1 MNDDL
6 LGHITHNDE
15 LFHWHMCQMTI
26 TKLSVQYPNLYLYI
40 EMNVC
45 LFGWMGPHCV
55 GSHFTFGTTII
66 NLKFHKLVFRMH

>member
-45 LFGWMGPHCV
+45 LFGWM
-55 GSHFTFGTTII
+55 
-66 NLKFHKLVFRMH
+66 